1 MQGHSGYHRDG
12 AGAPGQKSLSKPHRS
27 NPGGKGSGSN
37 NLSATSAVHNGV
49 TSSKPVNE
57 ENSPYS

>member
-27 NPGGKGSGSN
+27 DPGGKCSGSN

-49 TSSKPVNE
+49 TSSKPV
-57 ENSPYS
+57 S